1 MAAMHQARHYVF
13 GLVLFPPY
21 ECADLLNSKNLKS
34 AGMKK
39 KKKKKNLYLLCYR
52 QAPGMHRARPAH
64 KKSIHTKLF
73 ESHLPPVTHT
83 KHAGRHGFQGN
94 QEAPFLDNGS
104 RCRDGGH

>member
-1 MAAMHQARHYVF
+1 MK
-13 GLVLFPPY
+13 G
-21 ECADLLNSKNLKS
+21 ADLLNSKDLRS
-34 AGMKK
+34 AAMN
-39 KKKKKNLYLLCYR
+39 KKKKNLCVLWYM

-104 RCRDGGH
+104 RCRDGGHYLAPQVWQ